1 MWVIERIQLASLV
14 KRLGRGLGFRGASLC
29 HITPSRAQAFCSA
42 SLECVTQTVG
52 AFSPAMSWLTTSR
65 RQRQTSKFHL
75 HQNYERPR
83 PEAVG
88 AG

>member
-42 SLECVTQTVG
+42 SLEDATQNTE
-52 AFSPAMSWLTTSR
+52 AFSPSMSWITTNRKGRCRS
-65 RQRQTSKFHL
+65 HL
-75 HQNYERPR
+75 HQIDE
-83 PEAVG
+83 
-88 AG
+88 